1 MIGLLTKDR
10 DDIDNHRIVRSIG
23 EQSATRRLARN
34 AALGGGRALS
44 ELNELL
50 INAIVGHVRQP
61 SFDTLFQLTIEIND
75 YRNVSFAGMVI
86 AGFALHD
93 LARIS

>member
-10 DDIDNHRIVRSIG
+10 DDIDNDRIGRSIG

-34 AALGGGRALS
+34 AVLGGTRALS

-50 INAIVGHVRQP
+50 INAIVGHVRHP
-61 SFDTLFQLTIEIND
+61 LLIRSF
-75 YRNVSFAGMVI
+75 S
-86 AGFALHD
+86 
-93 LARIS
+93 